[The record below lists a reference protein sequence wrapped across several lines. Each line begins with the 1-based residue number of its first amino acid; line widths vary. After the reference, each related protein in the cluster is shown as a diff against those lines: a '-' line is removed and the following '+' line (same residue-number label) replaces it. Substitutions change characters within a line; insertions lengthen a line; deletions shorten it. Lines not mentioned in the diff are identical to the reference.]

1 MSKSLRS
8 KHPPLSA
15 PPRRLAALRRQGLI
29 ALSSACLLLG
39 WPHPARADL
48 ETLSKTLP
56 QQAIAAVALDLR
68 PASWEFYLKQPGLKE
83 LLLSG
88 EFREMAADFKGEF
101 GIEPGEML
109 TALGSHA
116 MLAMYPNPT
125 DPEEPS
131 YLFSL
136 ETTRSE
142 PVMKILAHIRNE
154 AGQVRAEAYKG
165 TELLI
170 KETASGEAPE
180 VAIAYHGNNLLFA
193 SRPELLKQSLDLAA
207 TDQGLLA
214 NSGFRPVYQALGQEP
229 VLVWVD
235 VDALKSEYHDKN
247 DREAFA
253 GEFGAFLMFQRWLT
267 LTGNLGFGL
276 RFDARGLSIRNQ
288 FGFSLAGPQQA
299 VLARAVGE
307 LEPLDPL
314 LGLMPARPLAS
325 LASSTF
331 RLNFD
336 DPTAAGSEEN
346 QKIRQEQNE
355 ILSEIRKATG
365 LDLAQDLYAYSD
377 GRIGFSA
384 FYLGNYPKYDKAPEL
399 VAMLGVKDGE
409 AFLANL
415 QQKLALKPDSPA
427 ADDTAAPA
435 VTTLDREPVES
446 YRGVSLYGLKGGPQA
461 NAVFGEMQAE
471 PTVALINRVFLVG
484 SSRAAL
490 RAVIDQAQ
498 GIRST
503 LTQDPEFVRIRSR
516 MHGHGEAEL
525 FYSDL
530 SRWFRL
536 GDHFLHA
543 DSGFRTAKPL
553 LASLRALAGDS
564 TLTATGSE
572 GHFLADADLAQ
583 VDFLQLAHELKQ
595 AGQQQQLAD
604 VERNM
609 QQLRAMVINYRDRN
623 DGRLPKNAAQLLQH
637 AQEHDYNLLSPN
649 PYTQELGLATKPG
662 LGALMDFHDWLAY
675 KSTAAL
681 AGLVLLDA
689 GDGKRVRIY
698 GTDAQGRLLQEQGKP
713 ILIEVGLVD

>member
-1 MSKSLRS
+1 
-8 KHPPLSA
+8 
-15 PPRRLAALRRQGLI
+15 
-29 ALSSACLLLG
+29 
-39 WPHPARADL
+39 
-48 ETLSKTLP
+48 
-56 QQAIAAVALDLR
+56 
-68 PASWEFYLKQPGLKE
+68 
-83 LLLSG
+83 
-88 EFREMAADFKGEF
+88 
-101 GIEPGEML
+101 
-109 TALGSHA
+109 
-116 MLAMYPNPT
+116 
-125 DPEEPS
+125 
-131 YLFSL
+131 
-136 ETTRSE
+136 
-142 PVMKILAHIRNE
+142 
-154 AGQVRAEAYKG
+154 
-165 TELLI
+165 
-170 KETASGEAPE
+170 
-180 VAIAYHGNNLLFA
+180 
-193 SRPELLKQSLDLAA
+193 
-207 TDQGLLA
+207 
-214 NSGFRPVYQALGQEP
+214 
-229 VLVWVD
+229 
-235 VDALKSEYHDKN
+235 
-247 DREAFA
+247 
-253 GEFGAFLMFQRWLT
+253 
-267 LTGNLGFGL
+267 
-276 RFDARGLSIRNQ
+276 
-288 FGFSLAGPQQA
+288 
-299 VLARAVGE
+299 
-307 LEPLDPL
+307 
-314 LGLMPARPLAS
+314 
-325 LASSTF
+325 
-331 RLNFD
+331 
-336 DPTAAGSEEN
+336 
-346 QKIRQEQNE
+346 
-355 ILSEIRKATG
+355 
-365 LDLAQDLYAYSD
+365 
-377 GRIGFSA
+377 SA

-675 KSTAAL
+675 KSTAEL